1 MARQTKELHC
11 SKEGLGSS
19 RKVRRWSYSAVE
31 LKKKGQAMPM
41 TRVQEK
47 RRELE
52 YQKWKER
59 KWEWKWVLG

>member
-1 MARQTKELHC
+1 
-11 SKEGLGSS
+11 
-19 RKVRRWSYSAVE
+19 
-31 LKKKGQAMPM
+31 MPM